1 MIGLLV
7 DHTASILTNC
17 ILFNKASFELLLIYK
32 PQALSYFFKGF
43 LSLSLS
49 LNFSRRINSPFFM
62 MVTET
67 ILSHR
72 LFIRHDHS
80 IKKNFTKRTSAILDK
95 YRYFK
100 STIVIIQS
108 HHLLKCYGSMG
119 GFKLLQLNM
128 FFMMTY

>member
-43 LSLSLS
+43 LSLSL
-49 LNFSRRINSPFFM
+49 NFSRRINSPFFM

-72 LFIRHDHS
+72 LFINDHS
-80 IKKNFTKRTSAILDK
+80 IKKNFTKRTSATLDK
-95 YRYFK
+95 YRYSK